1 VTRVFDLCAPHAHL
15 RRACFSCFLRPT
27 NFLFAFTGHGVLLQK
42 RNKTLFFYFPEW
54 FDGGDQ
60 RSGEKRVY
68 NPEIH
73 HRRSIRLK
81 GHDYAGGGVYFVTI
95 CAHRD
100 AGNVFAEAEAKKI
113 VAERLRITEEKF
125 PEAQWKEW
133 VIMPDHFHALIQMDG
148 GGLRLGDIIG
158 GFKSAVSRELRR
170 SAANGV
176 TQASPVRRG
185 EVGLAPRIWH
195 RNYYEMIV
203 RTPEAARAI
212 AGYIQMNPWRCV
224 MDFGG
229 GLRGMGNPVLWT
241 AKKLGVLCSRNAV
254 RPKKIP
260 KADVYFSGFHSP
272 LEQEVFKKLLECK
285 RSIIWCPAWGLDRTA
300 AMPAVREALEEN
312 RLLILEMRNCDGDLA
327 AAEQRNR
334 FVLERADELWLPHV
348 TRGGMLDRLIRELRV
363 EEKVKA

>member
-1 VTRVFDLCAPHAHL
+1 MSMRYD
-15 RRACFSCFLRPT
+15 
-27 NFLFAFTGHGVLLQK
+27 
-42 RNKTLFFYFPEW
+42 
-54 FDGGDQ
+54 
-60 RSGEKRVY
+60 
-68 NPEIH
+68 PEIH

-241 AKKLGVLCSRNAV
+241 AKKLGVLCSRNAPQGIGKDAALTGNFV
-254 RPKKIP
+254 
-260 KADVYFSGFHSP
+260 ALSGFHSP

-334 FVLERADELWLPHV
+334 FVLECADELWLPHV